1 METRWIVASTKVTL
15 VSRKRIGDICTAKA
29 ASLLLASCF
38 LLFLV
43 TTETSVAQVEKDKA
57 WQILQTGS
65 TDQSVD
71 KRTMAI
77 RVLGILPDNAA
88 AADLGEKA
96 LADERA
102 EVRSAAA
109 LALGEMGS
117 KNSAPKLHEA
127 LKDKDA
133 GVVISAAASLKRL
146 GDPMGYEVYY
156 AILTGNRKSGSLVG
170 RVACRA
176 PSLLPWGVATLLAA
190 STLWVAPAMPQEH
203 GAGHSWRYD
212 GKTGPDHWG
221 DLNAE
226 FAPCKSGRSQSPVDI
241 RTTQKADLP
250 AIQFDYK
257 PTPLHIIDNG
267 HTIMINYASGSSIQV
282 GDKQYELKQF
292 HFHRPSEEKINGR
305 RYDMVVHLVH
315 VAQDGSVAVVAV
327 LLQKGNDNHL
337 IHELW
342 SNLPKE
348 KDKEHLLDNVQVDAA
363 NLLPADRG
371 YYTLSGSLTTPPC
384 RENVTW
390 YVLKHPVTVSTV
402 EIQEFSKLYSNNAR
416 PTQPLYNRVV
426 KETR

>member
-1 METRWIVASTKVTL
+1 
-15 VSRKRIGDICTAKA
+15 
-29 ASLLLASCF
+29 
-38 LLFLV
+38 
-43 TTETSVAQVEKDKA
+43 
-57 WQILQTGS
+57 
-65 TDQSVD
+65 
-71 KRTMAI
+71 
-77 RVLGILPDNAA
+77 
-88 AADLGEKA
+88 
-96 LADERA
+96 
-102 EVRSAAA
+102 
-109 LALGEMGS
+109 
-117 KNSAPKLHEA
+117 
-127 LKDKDA
+127 
-133 GVVISAAASLKRL
+133 
-146 GDPMGYEVYY
+146 
-156 AILTGNRKSGSLVG
+156 
-170 RVACRA
+170 
-176 PSLLPWGVATLLAA
+176 
-190 STLWVAPAMPQEH
+190 
-203 GAGHSWRYD
+203 
-212 GKTGPDHWG
+212 
-221 DLNAE
+221 
-226 FAPCKSGRSQSPVDI
+226 VDI